1 MNKQQIIIYCYSI
14 YYLGRLI
21 VSKLFTVI
29 VLVTLSYICL
39 QGVMP
44 NRIVTIHDI
53 TLYISGQDLQIKAA
67 IISSV
72 ITIVGVFISIA
83 FAASQ
88 WKKNT
93 NAKRRLETAGNI
105 VSIMHDMA
113 QAITEIRLFAIF
125 TKELL
130 ISVDANGFENVGFR
144 YNYWKEQR
152 KRITEIEARLWV
164 LWHEFN
170 RWTAIGRGALTY
182 VGVCQI
188 TDRVAL
194 LSSDIKIKSSTLQIY
209 SASDEFPDIDYAF
222 EVLNPY
228 CIDLLIDLCQKS
240 GVYITANSARI
251 NDLLLKGLKEYSWR
265 ELLFLIKSAPSMH
278 CLLHAMQT
286 GEANDLTAIKRA
298 YKITQNIK

>member
-1 MNKQQIIIYCYSI
+1 
-14 YYLGRLI
+14 
-21 VSKLFTVI
+21 
-29 VLVTLSYICL
+29 
-39 QGVMP
+39 MP